1 MIFNLYHL
9 KCISYTCVINVLVRL
24 YYVFSSRLLWHWRI
38 IFKRND
44 SDNSYM
50 LFFLSDMIFN
60 VHAHDNIWYE
70 AEVTFTPQLLHIL
83 CVENTLMKVLWIKIY
98 STFLWSSLINKITLK
113 LDIWF
118 QKVFSHSLCF
128 IFGFHF

>member
-9 KCISYTCVINVLVRL
+9 KCISYTWVINVLVRL

-83 CVENTLMKVLWIKIY
+83 CVGNTLMDVLWIKIY
-98 STFLWSSLINKITLK
+98 ST
-113 LDIWF
+113 
-118 QKVFSHSLCF
+118 
-128 IFGFHF
+128 